1 MKGKQERDLSSER
14 LNCRRCV
21 NKEER
26 CLMQLLWEKY

>member
-1 MKGKQERDLSSER
+1 MKANRKGFVVER